1 MWPRN
6 IAIHIVVFKINR
18 VTCDVSD
25 TWWKK
30 WQKNDSFLLNS
41 VSGWENVYHWR
52 TFDILW
58 HFVGFKRRKPE
69 ERELLRP
76 GDALYNNYHFIPNTR
91 LTYQTYRVYNINYS
105 FTLLIITFTFTCL
118 RPCLI
123 ISDEKIDAFGDLAII
138 LFSPFSLLPITTTN
152 RVHLGGPKKLFFLFA
167 NSF

>member
-1 MWPRN
+1 MWCQW
-6 IAIHIVVFKINR
+6 HMMKK
-18 VTCDVSD
+18 VTENWIIFVKFGE
-25 TWWKK
+25 WVRK
-30 WQKNDSFLLNS
+30 WLS
-41 VSGWENVYHWR
+41 YWR